1 MIVFKTIFFLLI
13 WWKKHKK
20 CVKIYYRR
28 YGDNMKKREIPKK
41 NYLILLAII
50 VAVVGLCFYLM
61 SWYKTIE
68 EYYKTNSVISE
79 VLPEI
84 ETETFSS
91 FLLDNPDIIVYIS
104 SSSDSSVKTFEKQFK
119 RLIVEYSLNSNII
132 YFDTD
137 KETNVNG
144 LETLVSN
151 YMSKSL
157 KKVTNIPVP
166 NLIRFE
172 NGEIVDM
179 LYVKNSTITKNDVI
193 KFLERNEV
201 IEND

>member
-1 MIVFKTIFFLLI
+1 
-13 WWKKHKK
+13 
-20 CVKIYYRR
+20 
-28 YGDNMKKREIPKK
+28 MKKREIPKK
-41 NYLILLAII
+41 NYFILLVII
-50 VAVVGLCFYLM
+50 AAVVGLCFYLT

-91 FLLDNPDIIVYIS
+91 FLLDNPDIVVYIS
-104 SSSDSSVKTFEKQFK
+104 SSSDSDVKTFERQFK
-119 RLIVEYSLNSNII
+119 KLIVEYSLNSNII
-132 YFDTD
+132 YFDID
-137 KETNVNG
+137 KDTNING
-144 LETLVSN
+144 LETLVNS

-157 KKVTNIPVP
+157 KKVTNIPTP

-172 NGEIVDM
+172 NGEIVDI
-179 LYVKNSTITKNDVI
+179 LYVKTPNINKNDAI

>member
-1 MIVFKTIFFLLI
+1 
-13 WWKKHKK
+13 
-20 CVKIYYRR
+20 
-28 YGDNMKKREIPKK
+28 MKKREIPKK
-41 NYLILLAII
+41 NYLILLVIV
-50 VAVVGLCFYLM
+50 VAVVGLCFYLT
-61 SWYKTIE
+61 SWYKTIA

-91 FLLDNPDIIVYIS
+91 FLLDNPDIVVYVS
-104 SSSDSSVKTFEKQFK
+104 SSSDSNVKTFEKQFK
-119 RLIVEYSLNSNII
+119 KLIVEYALNSNII

-144 LETLVSN
+144 LETLVNN

-157 KKVTNIPVP
+157 KKVTTITDP
-166 NLIRFE
+166 NLIRFK
-172 NGEIVDM
+172 NGEIVDI
-179 LYVKNSTITKNDVI
+179 LYVKDSTITKSDVV

>member
-1 MIVFKTIFFLLI
+1 
-13 WWKKHKK
+13 
-20 CVKIYYRR
+20 
-28 YGDNMKKREIPKK
+28 MKKREIPKK
-41 NYLILLAII
+41 NYFILIVVI
-50 VAVVGLCFYLM
+50 VAVVGLCFYLT

-91 FLLDNPDIIVYIS
+91 FLLDNPDIVVYIS
-104 SSSDSSVKTFEKQFK
+104 SSSDSGVKTFEKQFK
-119 RLIVEYSLNSNII
+119 KMIVDYSLNSNII
-132 YFDTD
+132 YFDID
-137 KETNVNG
+137 KDVNVNG
-144 LETLVSN
+144 LETLVKN
-151 YMSKSL
+151 FMSKSL
-157 KKVTNIPVP
+157 KKVANIPVP

-172 NGEIVDM
+172 NGEIVDI
-179 LYVKNSTITKNDVI
+179 LYIRDSSITKNDAI